1 MLKKK
6 GREPDHIKVDDI
18 SLHWICLTGLGRV
31 WISIPRAANWDMA
44 LKKKDLLALACLSF
58 IVSFNSPFSVMASP
72 TLEDVLS
79 DSGVTPQ
86 VCSILMTA
94 GWTIENFSCV
104 ASDESSMD
112 DVWQGLIPDFDLP
125 LLQKSALRAGFK
137 RCRQKMD
144 PSGPSKQQLHPG
156 RKVLHPNC
164 IKQRSML

>member
-1 MLKKK
+1 MSWLLK
-6 GREPDHIKVDDI
+6 I
-18 SLHWICLTGLGRV
+18 
-31 WISIPRAANWDMA
+31 
-44 LKKKDLLALACLSF
+44 
-58 IVSFNSPFSVMASP
+58 
-72 TLEDVLS
+72 LEDILS
-79 DSGVTPQ
+79 DCGVTPQ

-112 DVWQGLIPDFDLP
+112 DVWHELIPDFDLP

-144 PSGPSKQQLHPG
+144 PSGPASTSEAMASTESATATASWSESS
-156 RKVLHPNC
+156 RPNW